1 MGDFL
6 KLVIFGMIPPRTNDA
21 DSLYRW
27 QTAVAVA
34 VYFCVAGV
42 LAIFVLAF
50 GMSPVYG
57 GFAKASVL
65 ETVST
70 TLNDIK
76 AGQNRARVHEID
88 TVIQATEARICT
100 KDKDNE
106 DAIGFANEQINT
118 LKAEYYDL
126 TGKLYRVPPCGIL

>member
-6 KLVIFGMIPPRTNDA
+6 KLVIFGMIPPRTNDP

-27 QTAVAVA
+27 QSAVAIA

-42 LAIFVLAF
+42 LGIFILAF
-50 GMSPVYG
+50 GLTPVYG

-70 TLNDIK
+70 ALTDIK
-76 AGQNRARVHEID
+76 SGQTRARIHEID
-88 TVIQATEARICT
+88 VDIQSTETRICT

-118 LKAEYYDL
+118 WKGEYYDL